1 MAQGVLSA
9 LTGGEQATLAALVQ
23 ATIDANAA
31 VIAAGY
37 PAKAAYSATL
47 EKEIIFNDKL
57 QQIHDL
63 SVQLLAAVTTPADLK
78 REK

>member
-37 PAKAAYSATL
+37 PAYSAYLATK
-47 EKEIIFNDKL
+47 EKEIIFNDKC
-57 QQIHDL
+57 QQIATL
-63 SVQLLAAVTTPADLK
+63 GAQLLAAVTLPAGLK